1 MAKPLVAIVGRQN
14 VGKST
19 LFNRIV
25 GRRLAIV
32 EDLPGTTRD
41 RLYADAEWQGRV
53 FTLVDTGGLVLG
65 SEDDLLARVRMQA
78 QQAAADADV
87 IVFVTDVLDG
97 VTATD
102 QEIVDI
108 LRRTQKPIILAANK
122 ADTPQR
128 RMDVADFYSL
138 GLGEVYA
145 ISALHGTDVADLLDA
160 VVTSFPRIRER
171 EEEPAAVRV
180 AIVGRTNVGKSS
192 LLNALLRE
200 ERAIVSEIAGTTRD
214 AIDTSLRW
222 HGQRVILIDT
232 AGIRKRGKVVPG
244 VEKYSVLRALK
255 AIDRADVALL
265 LIDGSEG
272 VTAQDAHIAGYILE
286 ASKSVVVV
294 VNKWDLV
301 PKDSTT
307 MDAYREHVHSQLKFI
322 PYAPVLFVSALTRQR
337 IDQVLETAIRV
348 DQHRYQRIPTSEL
361 NDIVQES
368 IARHHPPSKAG
379 RRLTFY
385 YATQPVVDPP
395 TLVFFVNDSRLV
407 HFSYQRYLEN
417 RIRERWGF
425 EGTPLRLRFQ
435 GREKKSKR

>member
-122 ADTPQR
+122 VDTPQR

-171 EEEPAAVRV
+171 EEEPAAVKV

-265 LIDGSEG
+265 LIDGREG

-307 MDAYREHVHSQLKFI
+307 MDAYRKHVHSQLKFI
-322 PYAPVLFVSALTRQR
+322 PYAPVLFISALTRQR

-348 DQHRYQRIPTSEL
+348 DQQRYQRIPTSEL
-361 NDIVQES
+361 NDLVQES
-368 IARHHPPSKAG
+368 IDPLAAALSRPQEEEQEVTYK
-379 RRLTFY
+379 LE
-385 YATQPVVDPP
+385 VDCE
-395 TLVFFVNDSRLV
+395 TGSSVM
-407 HFSYQRYLEN
+407 
-417 RIRERWGF
+417 
-425 EGTPLRLRFQ
+425 PLCCW
-435 GREKKSKR
+435 

>member
-1 MAKPLVAIVGRQN
+1 MPKPLVAIVGRQN

-25 GRRLAIV
+25 GQRMAIV

-41 RLYADAEWQGRV
+41 RLYGDAEWQGRI
-53 FTLVDTGGLVLG
+53 FALVDTGGLVLG
-65 SEDDLLARVRMQA
+65 SGDDLLARVRMQA

-102 QEIVDI
+102 QDIVDI

-122 ADTPQR
+122 VDTAQR
-128 RMDVADFYSL
+128 HMDATDFYSL

-145 ISALHGTDVADLLDA
+145 VSALHGAGVADLLDA
-160 VVTSFPRIRER
+160 VVASFPKRREK
-171 EEEPAAVRV
+171 EEETAALKI

-192 LLNALLRE
+192 LLNALVRE
-200 ERAIVSEIAGTTRD
+200 ERVIVSEIPGTTRD
-214 AIDTSLRW
+214 AIDTFLQWR
-222 HGQRVILIDT
+222 GQRVVLIDT
-232 AGIRKRGKVVPG
+232 AGIRKRGRVLGG

-265 LIDGSEG
+265 LIDASEG
-272 VTAQDAHIAGYILE
+272 VTAQDTHIAGYILE

-307 MDAYREHVHSQLKFI
+307 MDTYRDHVRSQLKFI
-322 PYAPVLFVSALTRQR
+322 PYAPILFVSALTRQR
-337 IDQVLETAIRV
+337 IAQPLETATRV
-348 DQHRYQRIPTSEL
+348 HRQRYQRIPTSEL

-379 RRLTFY
+379 KRLTFY
-385 YATQPVVDPP
+385 YATQPTVDPP
-395 TLVFFVNDSRLV
+395 TLVFFVNDKRLV

-435 GREKKSKR
+435 GRERKGKR

>member
-1 MAKPLVAIVGRQN
+1 MPKPLVAIVGRQN

-25 GRRLAIV
+25 GQRMAIV

-41 RLYADAEWQGRV
+41 RLYGDAEWQGRI
-53 FTLVDTGGLVLG
+53 FALVDTGGLVLG
-65 SEDDLLARVRMQA
+65 SGDDLLARVRMQA

-102 QEIVDI
+102 QDIVDI

-122 ADTPQR
+122 VDTAQR
-128 RMDVADFYSL
+128 HMDATDFYSL

-145 ISALHGTDVADLLDA
+145 VSALHGAGVADLLDA
-160 VVTSFPRIRER
+160 VVASFPKRREK
-171 EEEPAAVRV
+171 EEETAALKI

-192 LLNALLRE
+192 LLNALVRE
-200 ERAIVSEIAGTTRD
+200 ERVIVSEIPGTTRD
-214 AIDTSLRW
+214 AIDTFLQWR
-222 HGQRVILIDT
+222 GQRVVLIDT
-232 AGIRKRGKVVPG
+232 AGIRKRGRVLGG

-265 LIDGSEG
+265 LIDASEG
-272 VTAQDAHIAGYILE
+272 VTAQDTHIAGYILE

-307 MDAYREHVHSQLKFI
+307 MDTYRDHVRSQLKFI
-322 PYAPVLFVSALTRQR
+322 PYAPILFVSALTRQR
-337 IDQVLETAIRV
+337 IDQPLETATRV
-348 DQHRYQRIPTSEL
+348 HRQRYQRIPTSEL

-379 RRLTFY
+379 KRLTFY
-385 YATQPVVDPP
+385 YATQPTVDPP
-395 TLVFFVNDSRLV
+395 TLVFFVNDKRLV

-435 GREKKSKR
+435 GRERKGKR

>member
-1 MAKPLVAIVGRQN
+1 MPKPLVAIVGRQN

-41 RLYADAEWQGRV
+41 RLYADAEWQGRI
-53 FTLVDTGGLVLG
+53 FALVDTGGLVLG
-65 SEDDLLARVRMQA
+65 SDDDLLARVRMQA

-102 QEIVDI
+102 QDIVDI

-122 ADTPQR
+122 VDTAQR
-128 RMDVADFYSL
+128 HMDATDFYSL

-145 ISALHGTDVADLLDA
+145 VSALHGAGVADLLDA
-160 VVTSFPRIRER
+160 VVASFPKRREK
-171 EEEPAAVRV
+171 EEETTALKI

-192 LLNALLRE
+192 LLNALVRE
-200 ERAIVSEIAGTTRD
+200 ERVIVSEIPGTTRD
-214 AIDTSLRW
+214 AIDTFLQWR
-222 HGQRVILIDT
+222 GQRVVLIDT
-232 AGIRKRGKVVPG
+232 AGIRKRGRVLGG

-265 LIDGSEG
+265 LIDASEG
-272 VTAQDAHIAGYILE
+272 VTAQDTHIAGYILE

-307 MDAYREHVHSQLKFI
+307 MDTYREHVRSQLKFI
-322 PYAPVLFVSALTRQR
+322 PYAPILFVSALTRQR
-337 IDQVLETAIRV
+337 IDQPLETATRV
-348 DQHRYQRIPTSEL
+348 HRQRYQRIPTSEL

-379 RRLTFY
+379 KRLTFY
-385 YATQPVVDPP
+385 YATQPTVDPP
-395 TLVFFVNDSRLV
+395 TLVFFVNDKRLV

-435 GREKKSKR
+435 GREKKGKR